1 MVGRQLSQSLPVI
14 GEVQMPS
21 AHLGPSTAPPQIAL
35 ESLKSSLETSWSPF
49 NSYPDEKRKQGLE
62 MERVF
67 PGGASGKER
76 PCQCKRY

>member
-14 GEVQMPS
+14 GEGQMPS
-21 AHLGPSTAPPQIAL
+21 AHLGPSTAPPQMAL
-35 ESLKSSLETSWSPF
+35 GSLKSSLETSWSPF
-49 NSYPDEKRKQGLE
+49 NSYPDEKKKGLE

-67 PGGASGKER
+67 PGGASGKEH